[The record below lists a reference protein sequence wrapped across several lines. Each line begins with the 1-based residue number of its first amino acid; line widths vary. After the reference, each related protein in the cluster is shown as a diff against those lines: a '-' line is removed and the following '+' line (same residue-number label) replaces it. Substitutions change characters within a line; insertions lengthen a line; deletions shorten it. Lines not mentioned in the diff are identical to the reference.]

1 MSAEL
6 PVVPTPYAGRRLRFW
21 EQLALSAFWFGTNF
35 LWGAMLIVV
44 VPHQVPRLAAD
55 QTALVMGLILGA
67 GAIVPMLVPLLV
79 GPLSDRCASPYG
91 RRRPYIAVGTLINIL
106 GLTAMYAAYGSKSVL
121 VYALAY
127 LLVQFG
133 NNIATAPYSGLIPD
147 LVPDGQRGI
156 ASGWMA
162 VMSQVGTLAGG
173 VATGLLLDSN
183 ANPTGDSFLAYT
195 AIAAALIGSAAL
207 TVFGLRE
214 TPLPFKPPRLDVRR
228 YLGSLWIDPRRHP
241 DFAWVWITRALVM
254 LGFYAPLPYLQ
265 SYLRDV
271 VGVTNPEAEV
281 PKLMALILIG
291 SSLTGVLGGALSER
305 VGRKPIIYVASTVIG
320 AMALL
325 FPFCRSIE
333 QTLIVG
339 VVFGLGYGAY
349 ISVDWALGTDVLP
362 NKADAAKDMA
372 VWHIAMTAPQTIGNP
387 LAGWLL
393 VQFGIGHIVASDGT
407 RLEVYSR
414 TGHSVLFAFAGG
426 CFFLAA
432 ILLRNVKGAR

>member
-1 MSAEL
+1 MSGL
-6 PVVPTPYAGRRLRFW
+6 PIVPSPYLGRRLRFW
-21 EQLALSAFWFGTNF
+21 QQLALSAFWFGTNF

-44 VPHQVPRLAAD
+44 VPSQVPRLASEH
-55 QTALVMGLILGA
+55 QALIMGLILGA

-79 GPLSDRCASPYG
+79 GPLSDRCASPFG
-91 RRRPYIAVGTLINIL
+91 RRRPYIAVGALINIF
-106 GLTAMYAAYGSKSVL
+106 GLTAMYAAYGSKNVF
-121 VYALAY
+121 VYTLAY

-133 NNIATAPYSGLIPD
+133 NNVATAPYSGLIPD
-147 LVPDGQRGI
+147 LVPDDQRGV

-173 VATGLLLDSN
+173 VASGLLLDPKSN
-183 ANPTGDSFLAYT
+183 PSGDSFWAYT
-195 AIAAALIGSAAL
+195 AIAAALLGSAAL
-207 TVFGLRE
+207 TIFGLRE
-214 TPLPFKPPRLDVRR
+214 TPLPLKPPRLDFRR
-228 YLGSLWIDPRRHP
+228 YLRSLWIDPRQHP
-241 DFAWVWITRALVM
+241 DFAWVWVTRALVM

-291 SSLTGVLGGALSER
+291 SSMTGVLGGALSER
-305 VGRKPIIYVASTVIG
+305 IGRKPIIYAASAVIG
-320 AMALL
+320 AMAFL
-325 FPFCRSIE
+325 FPLCRSIE

-372 VWHIAMTAPQTIGNP
+372 VWHIAMTAPQTVGTP
-387 LAGWLL
+387 FAGWLL
-393 VQFGIGHIVASDGT
+393 VLFGVRHITAEDGA
-407 RLEVYSR
+407 RLEVYSQA
-414 TGHSVLFAFAGG
+414 GHAALFGFAGV
-426 CFFLAA
+426 CFLLGAY
-432 ILLRNVKGAR
+432 LLRNVRGAR